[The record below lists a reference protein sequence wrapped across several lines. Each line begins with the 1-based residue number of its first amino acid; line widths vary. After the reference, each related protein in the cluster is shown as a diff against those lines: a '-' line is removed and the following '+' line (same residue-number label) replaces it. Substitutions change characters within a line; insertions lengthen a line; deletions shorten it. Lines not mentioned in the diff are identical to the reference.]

1 MLLLLRM
8 LGIMG
13 LGLGL
18 LGAPAQATPCDDS
31 CGKKAGHD
39 SCGSQDEQDE
49 CDSSSIQLK
58 WLKWT
63 GLSKN
68 DGVLP
73 PGLSKNDGVLP
84 PGLSKNGGVLPPGL
98 SKKDDLPGLSILG
111 ESVPAIP
118 EPTGLVLFGGGLLL
132 AQAAARR
139 RS

>member
-1 MLLLLRM
+1 MRLLLRM
-8 LGIMG
+8 LWIMG
-13 LGLGL
+13 LGLAL
-18 LGAPAQATPCDDS
+18 LGAPAQATPCDNS

-39 SCGSQDEQDE
+39 SCGSQAEQDE

-63 GLSKN
+63 GLSKK
-68 DGVLP
+68 D
-73 PGLSKNDGVLP
+73 
-84 PGLSKNGGVLPPGL
+84 GVLPPGL

>member
-1 MLLLLRM
+1 MLW
-8 LGIMG
+8 IMG
-13 LGLGL
+13 LGLAL
-18 LGAPAQATPCDDS
+18 LGAPAQATPCDNS

-39 SCGSQDEQDE
+39 SCGSQAEQDE

-63 GLSKN
+63 GLSKK

-73 PGLSKNDGVLP
+73 PGLSKND
-84 PGLSKNGGVLPPGL
+84 GVLPPGL